1 MHVSSRVGRRSIS
14 AALTLVL
21 VGSWIAITNSHA
33 ARADTA
39 PPDPTTPVTVSA
51 DSLPTVQIDGVVWSQ
66 AIVGTTVYAG
76 GSFANARPA
85 GAAAGT
91 NLTPRDNFLS
101 YDLTT
106 GALNTAFVPDLNA
119 QAKAVVASPDGS
131 TVYVGG
137 DFTTA
142 NGVNRYRLAA
152 YSTST
157 GALITTF
164 APNLNAGVS
173 AIVATNTTVYVGG
186 AFTTANGVAR
196 SKLAAF
202 SATDGSLLS
211 WAPSANDGIA
221 AMVMA
226 PDQSKVIVGG
236 QFTTLN
242 GTAEYGMGAL
252 DPTTGANLP
261 WAADSVVKDA
271 GINAAI
277 DTLTTDGTN
286 IYGGGYVFGSGGNLE
301 GVFAADPSTG
311 AIKWIEDCHG
321 DTYSTYSDGNAL
333 YEVGHQHYCDDVP
346 GAFSQTNPW
355 TIHHSQ
361 AFSTAVEGTLLHNT
375 QSAYADFGGTPAP
388 EQLDWYPTFVDGT
401 YTGQTQ
407 AAWNITGN
415 GQYVVEGG
423 EFPTVNG
430 VGQQGLARFAVRAIA
445 PNKMGPQ
452 VTGNKFVPT
461 ITSITGGTAR
471 VAFQA
476 NWDQDNTQLTYKV
489 VRDSN
494 TAHPVFTTTVNSTFF
509 NRPMLGFTDTGLVVG
524 QSYKY
529 RLYVTDPLGNQ
540 VAGDTVTFT
549 PTANTV
555 SPYAQ
560 AIINDAPNTYW
571 RLGEASGPTAYD
583 WAGYSDGLVG
593 AGVTRGAA
601 GAISGDSNTASTF
614 NGTATSIVSH
624 PLSQVAPTSFSLEGW
639 FKTTSTT
646 GGRIIGFGDTQT
658 GTSGKG
664 ADRTVYMTTGG
675 QLDFGVISGSTE
687 DAGAKTTIASTG
699 SFNDGQW
706 HYFVASLGSGGM
718 SLYVDSKRVAQN
730 GAITSAVAYQ
740 GWWRLGGDTLSGFA
754 NKPSNVNF
762 NGSLDDVAI
771 YSAPLTTAQIA
782 NHFNASGRTA
792 AGSRP
797 TDTYGSTI
805 YDASPSLY
813 WRLDESSGTVAHDV
827 TPNGN
832 NGTYSGGVTF
842 GTPGAITGTTDTA
855 VTMNG
860 SNGVVSTTTAVPGPS
875 VYSEELWFKTTTTT
889 GGKLIG
895 FGSSATGSSSSY
907 DRHVYML
914 NNGELTF
921 GAYTGVSNV
930 ITSTS
935 SYNDGKWHQMVA
947 TEASDGMKLYVDG
960 ALVASGA
967 ATGSQSYNGFWRVGG
982 DNLAS
987 WPNQPT
993 SNYFAGSIDEAAVYT
1008 TELSAA
1014 QVSDHFAKGNGAAN
1028 IPPTAAFSSS
1038 ANNLVASFDGSGS
1051 TDIDGTIASYA
1062 WTFGDGSTGTGVK
1075 PSHTYS
1081 TANTYNVTL
1090 TVTDNSGATNAITH
1104 QITVAAANILPTAS
1118 FTATSKNFTATFNA
1132 SASKDTDGTIASY
1145 AWNFGDNTTGTGVNP
1160 SHTYA
1165 AGNTY
1170 LVTLTVTDNS
1180 GGTGTMQ
1187 QSVTVSNAPPS
1198 AAFTSAAAG
1207 LVATFNGGG
1216 SVDSDGSIASYA
1228 WTFGDGSTGS
1238 GATPTHTYASGATYS
1253 VTLTVT
1259 DNQGA
1264 TGSVTNPITVAQG
1277 AVTPYGTDSFGR
1289 TLASGWGSADTGGP
1303 WTVSKASNFSVGS
1316 GVGVIAMPT
1325 AGSSSNVFL
1334 PSVAATDTEVRV
1346 GVALNEAQTGGGTYI
1361 SVVGR
1366 RTSATTDYRVKLKVA
1381 STGVVTEVL
1390 EQVTGSVETVLK
1402 SVTVPG
1408 VTYTPGMVLNVR
1420 LQVTGTS
1427 PTTLNSMVWANGT
1440 TQPTAWQETA
1450 TDSTAG
1456 LQVAGA
1462 VALIPYLSGSATN
1475 APENAS
1481 FSTFWAG
1488 PTHASGTNTPPTAA
1502 FSSSSSNLIA
1512 SFNAGA
1518 SSDSDG
1524 TIASYAW
1531 NFGDGST
1538 GTGVTPTHTYATGNT
1553 YSVMLTV
1560 TDNQGATGTVTN
1572 PITVAAQGAITPFAT
1587 DSFGRTV
1594 AGGWGTA
1601 DSGGAWTISGG
1612 AANFSVGGGTGNI
1625 NLATAGMSA
1634 SSALTSVTST
1644 DTEVRVGV
1652 ALNEAQTGGGTY
1664 ISVIGRRISST
1675 SDYRVKLKVASTG
1688 VVTEVLESVVGGTE
1702 TALKSVTV
1710 PGVTYTPGMVLNVRL
1725 QVTGTSPTTLNSMV
1739 WANGTT
1745 QPTTWQATTTD
1756 STSILQVAGAVGLLV
1771 YLSGSA
1777 TNAPETAS
1785 FNNYW
1790 AGPTH

>member
-1 MHVSSRVGRRSIS
+1 MQVSSRTGRRSIS

-21 VGSWIAITNSHA
+21 VGSWLAIANSHS

-51 DSLPTVQIDGVVWSQ
+51 DSLPTTQIDGVVWSQ
-66 AIVGTTVYAG
+66 AIVGNTVYAG

-85 GAAAGT
+85 GSAAGT
-91 NLTPRDNFLS
+91 NLTPRANMLS
-101 YDLTT
+101 YDITT
-106 GALNTAFVPDLNA
+106 GALNTTFAPNPNA
-119 QAKAVVASPDGS
+119 QVEAVTASPDGS
-131 TVYVGG
+131 RVYIGG
-137 DFTTA
+137 DFTTSS
-142 NGVNRYRLAA
+142 GVNRYRIAA
-152 YSTST
+152 YNATT

-164 APNLNAGVS
+164 APVLNGGVR

-186 AFTTANGVAR
+186 AFTTANGNTR

-211 WAPSANDGIA
+211 WAPSANDGVQ

-226 PDQSKVIVGG
+226 PDQSKIIVGG
-236 QFTTLN
+236 AFTQIS
-242 GTAEYGMGAL
+242 GAAEYGMAAI
-252 DPTTGANLP
+252 DPITGATLP
-261 WAADSVVKDA
+261 WAADATVKDA
-271 GINAAI
+271 GANAAI
-277 DTLTTDGTN
+277 DTLSTDGTN
-286 IYGGGYVFGSGGNLE
+286 IYGGGFVFGSGGNLE

-321 DTYSTYSDGNAL
+321 DTYSTYSDGNAM

-346 GAFSQTNPW
+346 NGFSQNNPW
-355 TIHHSQ
+355 VLHRSQ
-361 AFSTAVEGTLLHNT
+361 AFSTAVAGTLLHNT

-388 EQLDWYPTFVDGT
+388 EQLDWYPTLTLGT
-401 YTGQTQ
+401 YTGQKQ
-407 AAWNITGN
+407 AAWNVTGN

-445 PNKMGPQ
+445 PNKMGPM
-452 VTGNKFVPT
+452 VTGSSFVPT
-461 ITSITGGTAR
+461 ITSITSGTAR

-476 NWDQDNTQLTYKV
+476 NWDQDNTALTYKV

-509 NRPMLGFTDTGLVVG
+509 NRPMLGFTDTGLVNG

-540 VAGDTVTFT
+540 VAGDTVLFT

-560 AIINDAPNTYW
+560 AVINDAPNTYW
-571 RLGEASGPTAYD
+571 RLGEASGTQAYD
-583 WAGYSDGLVG
+583 WAGFSDGTVG
-593 AGVTRGAA
+593 AGITRGTP
-601 GAISGDSNTASTF
+601 GAINGDANTASTF
-614 NGTATSIVSH
+614 NGTSTAIVTH
-624 PLSQVAPTSFSLEGW
+624 PLSQVAPTSFSVEGW
-639 FKTTSTT
+639 FQTTSA
-646 GGRIIGFGDTQT
+646 GGRIVGFGDTASA
-658 GTSGKG
+658 TSGD
-664 ADRTVYMTTGG
+664 ADRTVYIDKNGRVA
-675 QLDFGVISGSTE
+675 FGVISGTTVT
-687 DAGAKTTIASTG
+687 GAKSTITSSAA
-699 SFNDGQW
+699 FNDGQW

-718 SLYVDSKRVAQN
+718 SLSIDSKQVAQN
-730 GAITSAVAYQ
+730 ASVTSAVAYQ
-740 GWWRLGGDTLSGFA
+740 GWWRLGGDTLNGFS
-754 NKPSNVNF
+754 NRPSNTNF
-762 NGSLDDVAI
+762 NGSLDDVAF
-771 YSAPLTTAQIA
+771 YSTPLTTAQIA
-782 NHFNASGRTA
+782 NHYNASGRTA

-797 TDTYGSTI
+797 TDTYGAAI
-805 YDASPSLY
+805 YDSSPNLY

-832 NGTYSGGVTF
+832 NGNYSGGVTF
-842 GTPGAITGTTDTA
+842 GTAGAITGTTDTA

-860 SNGVVSTTTAVPGPS
+860 TNGLVSTTSAVPGPT
-875 VYSEELWFKTTTTT
+875 VYSEDLWFKTTTTT

-895 FGSSATGSSSSY
+895 FGSSATGNSGSY
-907 DRHVYML
+907 DRQVYML
-914 NNGELTF
+914 NNGQLSF
-921 GAYTGVSNV
+921 GTYTGVTNV
-930 ITSTS
+930 ITSST

-947 TEASDGMKLYVDG
+947 TQASDGMKLYVDG

-967 ATGSQSYNGFWRVGG
+967 VTGSQAYNGFWRVGG

-987 WPNQPT
+987 WPGQPT

-1008 TELSAA
+1008 SEVSAA
-1014 QVSDHFAKGNGAAN
+1014 QVADQFAKGNGAAN
-1028 IPPTAAFSSS
+1028 VAPTASFTSS
-1038 ANNLVASFDGSGS
+1038 ANNLIASFDATGSK
-1051 TDIDGTIASYA
+1051 DIDGTIASYA
-1062 WTFGDGSTGTGVK
+1062 WTFGDGTTGTGVK
-1075 PSHTYS
+1075 PTHTYA
-1081 TANTYNVTL
+1081 TGGTYNVTL
-1090 TVTDNSGATNAITH
+1090 TVTDNSGATGTVTNP
-1104 QITVAAANILPTAS
+1104 ITVSAANILPTAS
-1118 FTATSKNFTATFNA
+1118 FTATSSNFTATFNA
-1132 SASKDTDGTIASY
+1132 SGSKDTDGTIVSY
-1145 AWNFGDNTTGTGVNP
+1145 AWNFGDNATGTGVNP

-1170 LVTLTVTDNS
+1170 LVTLTVTDDK

-1187 QSVTVSNAPPS
+1187 QSVTVSNAPPT

-1207 LVATFNGGG
+1207 LTASFNGGG
-1216 SVDSDGSIASYA
+1216 SVDSDGSISSYA
-1228 WTFGDGSTGS
+1228 WTFGDGSTGT
-1238 GATPTHTYASGATYS
+1238 GATPNHTYATGATYN

-1264 TGSVTNPITVAQG
+1264 TGTVTKPVTVSQG
-1277 AVTPYGTDSFGR
+1277 AVTPFATDSFAR
-1289 TLASGWGSADTGGP
+1289 TVTGGWGNADTGGAY
-1303 WTVSKASNFSVGS
+1303 TVTGGATNFSVG
-1316 GVGVIAMPT
+1316 GGTGVIKLAT
-1325 AGSSSNVFL
+1325 AGSGPTAALAGVSS
-1334 PSVAATDTEVRV
+1334 TDTEVRV
-1346 GVALNEAQTGGGTYI
+1346 GVALNEAQTGGGTYV

-1366 RTSATTDYRVKLKVA
+1366 RISATTDYRVKLKYA

-1390 EQVTGSVETVLK
+1390 EQVTNNVETALK
-1402 SVTVPG
+1402 SVVVPG
-1408 VTYTPGMVLNVR
+1408 VTYTPGMLLDVR

-1440 TQPTAWQETA
+1440 TQPAAWQATA

-1456 LQVAGA
+1456 LQVGGA
-1462 VALIPYLSGSATN
+1462 VSLITYLSGSATN

-1481 FSTFWAG
+1481 FSSYWAG
-1488 PTHASGTNTPPTAA
+1488 PTHVSGTNTPPTAA

-1538 GTGVTPTHTYATGNT
+1538 GTGIAPTHTYATGNT
-1553 YSVMLTV
+1553 YSVTLTV

-1572 PITVAAQGAITPFAT
+1572 PITVTAAGGITPFAT

-1594 AGGWGTA
+1594 ASGWGTA

-1644 DTEVRVGV
+1644 DTEVRAGV

-1664 ISVIGRRISST
+1664 VSVIGRRISST
-1675 SDYRVKLKVASTG
+1675 SDYRVKLKFASTG

-1702 TALKSVTV
+1702 TGLKTVVV
-1710 PGVTYTPGMVLNVRL
+1710 PGVTYAPGMVLNVRL
-1725 QVTGTSPTTLNSMV
+1725 QVTGTSPTTLSSMV
-1739 WANGTT
+1739 WAAGTT

-1756 STSILQVAGAVGLLV
+1756 STSILQVAGAVGVLA

-1785 FNNYW
+1785 FSTFW

>member
-1 MHVSSRVGRRSIS
+1 MHVSSRLGRRTIA
-14 AALTLVL
+14 AALAFVM
-21 VGSWIAITNSHA
+21 VGSWLAIARQDP

-66 AIVGTTVYAG
+66 AIVGNTVYAG

-85 GAAAGT
+85 GSAAGT
-91 NLTPRDNFLS
+91 NLTPRANMLS
-101 YDLTT
+101 YDITT
-106 GALNTAFVPDLNA
+106 GNLNTSFAPDPNA
-119 QAKAVVASPDGS
+119 QVEAVAASPDG
-131 TVYVGG
+131 TRIYIGG

-142 NGVNRYRLAA
+142 SGVNRYRLAA
-152 YSTST
+152 YNAAT

-164 APNLNAGVS
+164 APVLNGGVR

-186 AFTTANGVAR
+186 AFTTAGGNAR

-211 WAPSANDGIA
+211 WAPSANDGVY

-226 PDQSKVIVGG
+226 PDQSKIIVGG
-236 QFTTLN
+236 AFTTLN
-242 GTAEYGMGAL
+242 GTSEYGMGAI
-252 DPTTGANLP
+252 DPVTGANLP
-261 WAADSVVKDA
+261 WAATTTVQDA
-271 GINAAI
+271 GANAAI
-277 DTLTTDGTN
+277 DTLSTDGTN
-286 IYGGGYVFGSGGNLE
+286 IYGGGYVYGSGGNLE
-301 GVFAADPSTG
+301 GVFAADPSSG

-321 DTYSTYSDGNAL
+321 DTYSTYSDGNAM

-346 GAFSQTNPW
+346 AAFPQTNPW

-361 AFSTAVEGTLLHNT
+361 AFSTAVAGTLLHNT

-388 EQLDWYPTFVDGT
+388 EQLDWYPTMTDGT

-407 AAWNITGN
+407 AAWNVTGN

-445 PNKMGPQ
+445 SNKMGPQ

-461 ITSITGGTAR
+461 ITSITSGTAR

-476 NWDQDNTQLTYKV
+476 NWDQDNTALTYKV

-560 AIINDAPNTYW
+560 AVINDGPNTYW
-571 RLGEASGPTAYD
+571 RLGEASGTTAYD
-583 WAGYSDGLVG
+583 WAGYSDGTVG

-601 GAISGDSNTASTF
+601 GAITGDSNTATTLT
-614 NGTATSIVSH
+614 GAATSIVSH
-624 PLSQVAPTSFSLEGW
+624 PLSQTAPNSFALEGW
-639 FKTTSTT
+639 FQTT
-646 GGRIIGFGDTQT
+646 GTGRIIGFGDTQT
-658 GTSGKG
+658 GTSGN
-664 ADRTVYMTTGG
+664 ADRTVYINKNG
-675 QLDFGVISGSTE
+675 QLAFGVVSGSTVT
-687 DAGAKTTIASTG
+687 GTKTTITSSAA
-699 SFNDGQW
+699 FNDGQW
-706 HYFVASLGSGGM
+706 HYFVANLGSGGM
-718 SLYVDSKRVAQN
+718 SLSVDSKQVAQN
-730 GAITSAVAYQ
+730 GAVTTAVDYA
-740 GWWRLGGDTLSGFA
+740 GWWRLGGDTLGGFA
-754 NKPSNVNF
+754 NRPTSTNF

-771 YSAPLTTAQIA
+771 YSTPLTTAQIA
-782 NHFNASGRTA
+782 NHYNASGRTA

-797 TDTYGSTI
+797 SDTYGSTV
-805 YDASPSLY
+805 YDASPNLY

-842 GTPGAITGTTDTA
+842 GTAGALTGTTDTA

-860 SNGVVSTTTAVPGPS
+860 SNGVVSTTSAVSGPT

-895 FGSSATGSSSSY
+895 FGSSATGNSGSY

-914 NNGELTF
+914 NNGQLSF
-921 GAYTGVSNV
+921 GAYTGVTNV
-930 ITSTS
+930 ITSS
-935 SYNDGKWHQMVA
+935 ASYNDGKWHQMVA

-960 ALVASGA
+960 AVVASGA
-967 ATGSQSYNGFWRVGG
+967 VTGAQSYNGYWRVGG
-982 DNLAS
+982 DSLAS

-993 SNYFAGSIDEAAVYT
+993 SNYFAGSIDEAAVYGS
-1008 TELSAA
+1008 ELSAA

-1028 IPPTAAFSSS
+1028 VPPTAAFTSTAS
-1038 ANNLVASFDGSGS
+1038 NLVASFDGTGS
-1051 TDIDGTIASYA
+1051 KDTDGTIASYA
-1062 WTFGDGSTGTGVK
+1062 WNFGDGSTGTGAK
-1075 PSHTYS
+1075 PSHTYA

-1090 TVTDNSGATNAITH
+1090 TVTDNSGATGTIT
-1104 QITVAAANILPTAS
+1104 QPITVSAANILPTAS
-1118 FTATSKNFTATFNA
+1118 FTATSVNFTATFNA
-1132 SASKDTDGTIASY
+1132 SGSKDTDGTIVSY

-1170 LVTLTVTDNS
+1170 LVTLTVTDDR

-1198 AAFTSAAAG
+1198 AAFTSSAAG
-1207 LVATFNGGG
+1207 LSASFNGGG
-1216 SVDSDGSIASYA
+1216 STDSDGTIASYA
-1228 WTFGDGSTGS
+1228 WNFGDGTTGT
-1238 GATPTHTYASGATYS
+1238 GATPTHTYATGNTYS

-1264 TGSVTNPITVAQG
+1264 TGTVTNQVTVAQG
-1277 AVTPYGTDSFGR
+1277 AITPFATDSFGR
-1289 TLASGWGSADTGGP
+1289 TVTSGWGNADSGGAWTVTGG
-1303 WTVSKASNFSVGS
+1303 SSNFSVGG
-1316 GVGVIAMPT
+1316 GVGSIKLA
-1325 AGSSSNVFL
+1325 AGSSASAALASVSSN
-1334 PSVAATDTEVRV
+1334 DTEVRV
-1346 GVALNEAQTGGGTYI
+1346 GVALSVAQTGGGSYV

-1366 RTSATTDYRVKLKVA
+1366 RISATTDYRVKLKYA

-1390 EQVTGSVETVLK
+1390 EQVTNSTETALK
-1402 SVTVPG
+1402 SVVVPG

-1440 TQPTAWQETA
+1440 TQPTAWQATA

-1462 VALIPYLSGSATN
+1462 VSVIPYLSGSATN

-1481 FSTFWAG
+1481 FSNYWAG
-1488 PTHASGTNTPPTAA
+1488 PTHVSGSNVPPTAA
-1502 FSSSSSNLIA
+1502 FSSSSSNLVA

-1518 SSDSDG
+1518 STDSDG

-1531 NFGDGST
+1531 TFGDGST

-1553 YSVMLTV
+1553 YSVTLTV

-1572 PITVAAQGAITPFAT
+1572 SITVTAQGGITPFAT

-1594 AGGWGTA
+1594 ASGWGTA
-1601 DSGGAWTISGG
+1601 DAGGAWTITGG
-1612 AANFSVGGGTGNI
+1612 ASNFSVGGGVGNI
-1625 NLATAGMSA
+1625 SLATAGLSA
-1634 SSALTSVTST
+1634 GSALTGVTST

-1652 ALNEAQTGGGTY
+1652 ALNNAQTGGGTY
-1664 ISVIGRRISST
+1664 VSVIGRRISST
-1675 SDYRVKLKVASTG
+1675 SDYRVKLKYASTG
-1688 VVTEVLESVVGGTE
+1688 VVTEVLESVVSGTE
-1702 TALKSVTV
+1702 TALKTVAV

-1725 QVTGTSPTTLNSMV
+1725 QVTGTSPTTISSMV

-1756 STSILQVAGAVGLLV
+1756 STSILQAAGAVGLLA

-1785 FNNYW
+1785 FNTFW

>member
-1 MHVSSRVGRRSIS
+1 MPVFSRLRGRLVP
-14 AALTLVL
+14 AALAFVM
-21 VGSWIAITNSHA
+21 VGSWLAIANSDS

-39 PPDPTTPVTVSA
+39 PPDLTTPVTVSA
-51 DSLPTVQIDGVVWSQ
+51 DALPTVQIDGVVWQQ
-66 AIVGTTVYAG
+66 AIVGNTVYAA

-91 NLTPRDNFLS
+91 NLTPRANFLS
-101 YDLTT
+101 YDITT
-106 GALNTAFVPDLNA
+106 GALNTAFAPSLNA
-119 QAKAVVASPDGS
+119 QAEAVVASPDG
-131 TVYVGG
+131 TRVYVGG

-152 YSTST
+152 YNTTT

-164 APNLNAGVS
+164 APNLNAGVR
-173 AIVATNTTVYVGG
+173 AIVATDTTVYVGG
-186 AFTTANGVAR
+186 AFSTANGVAR

-211 WAPSANDGIA
+211 WAPSANDGVH

-226 PDQSKVIVGG
+226 PDQSKIIVGG
-236 QFTTLN
+236 VFTTLN
-242 GTAEYGMGAL
+242 GTSEYGMGAL

-261 WAADSVVKDA
+261 WAADATVQDA
-271 GINAAI
+271 GANAAI
-277 DTLTTDGTN
+277 DTLSTDGTN

-321 DTYSTYSDGNAL
+321 DTYSTYSDGNAM

-346 GAFSQTNPW
+346 NGFPQNNPW
-355 TIHHSQ
+355 VLHRSQ
-361 AFSTAVEGTLLHNT
+361 AFSTAVAGTLLHNT

-388 EQLDWYPTFVDGT
+388 EQLDWYPTLTPGT

-407 AAWNITGN
+407 AAWNVTGN

-452 VTGNKFVPT
+452 VTGSKFVPT
-461 ITSITGGTAR
+461 ITSITSGTAR

-476 NWDQDNTQLTYKV
+476 NWDQDNTALTYKV

-540 VAGDTVTFT
+540 VAGDTVIFT

-560 AIINDAPNTYW
+560 AVINDAPNTYW
-571 RLGEASGPTAYD
+571 RLGEAAGTTAYD
-583 WAGYSDGLVG
+583 WAGYSDGTVG

-601 GAISGDSNTASTF
+601 GAIIGDSNTATTL

-624 PLSQVAPTSFSLEGW
+624 PYSQIAPNSFSVEGW
-639 FKTTSTT
+639 FQTTST
-646 GGRIIGFGDTQT
+646 GGRILGFGDTQT
-658 GTSGKG
+658 GTSGN
-664 ADRTVYMTTGG
+664 ADRTVYMNKNG
-675 QLDFGVISGSTE
+675 QLAFGVISGSTVT
-687 DAGAKTTIASTG
+687 GAKTTITSSTAY
-699 SFNDGQW
+699 NDGQW
-706 HYFVASLGSGGM
+706 HYVVASLGSGGM

-730 GAITSAVAYQ
+730 AAVTTAIDYQ
-740 GWWRLGGDTLSGFA
+740 GWWRLGGDTLNGFS

-762 NGSLDDVAI
+762 TGSVDDVAL
-771 YSAPLTTAQIA
+771 YSTPLTAAQIA
-782 NHFNASGRTA
+782 NHYNASGRTA

-797 TDTYGSTI
+797 ADTYGATI
-805 YDASPSLY
+805 YDASPNFY
-813 WRLDESSGTVAHDV
+813 WRLDETSGTVAHDV

-832 NGTYSGGVTF
+832 NGNYSGGVTF
-842 GTPGAITGTTDTA
+842 GTAGAITGTTDTA

-860 SNGVVSTTTAVPGPS
+860 SNAVVSTTSAVPGPS

-895 FGSSATGSSSSY
+895 FGSAATGNSGSY

-914 NNGELTF
+914 NNGQLSF
-921 GAYTGVSNV
+921 GAYTGVTNV
-930 ITSTS
+930 ITSS
-935 SYNDGKWHQMVA
+935 ASYNDGKWHQMVA

-960 ALVASGA
+960 AIVASSA
-967 ATGSQSYNGFWRVGG
+967 VTGSQSYNGFWRVGG

-993 SNYFAGSIDEAAVYT
+993 SNYFAGSIDEAAVYPN
-1008 TELSAA
+1008 ELSAA
-1014 QVSDHFAKGNGAAN
+1014 QVSDHFAKGNGAPN
-1028 IPPTAAFSSS
+1028 VPPTAAFTST
-1038 ANNLVASFDGSGS
+1038 ANNLIVAFDGTGS
-1051 TDIDGTIASYA
+1051 TDSDGTIASYA
-1062 WTFGDGSTGTGVK
+1062 WNFGDGSTGTGAK
-1075 PSHTYS
+1075 PSHTYA
-1081 TANTYNVTL
+1081 TGNTYNVTL
-1090 TVTDNSGATNAITH
+1090 TVTDNSGATGTIT
-1104 QITVAAANILPTAS
+1104 QPITVSAANILPTAS
-1118 FTATSKNFTATFNA
+1118 FTATSVNFTATFNA
-1132 SASKDTDGTIASY
+1132 SGSKDTDGTIVSY
-1145 AWNFGDNTTGTGVNP
+1145 AWNFGDNTTGSGVNP

-1170 LVTLTVTDNS
+1170 LVTLTVTDNR

-1198 AAFTSAAAG
+1198 AAFTSSAAG
-1207 LVATFNGGG
+1207 LTASFNGGG
-1216 SVDSDGSIASYA
+1216 STDSDGTIASYA
-1228 WTFGDGSTGS
+1228 WNFGDGSTGT
-1238 GATPTHTYASGATYS
+1238 GATPTHTYATGSTYS

-1264 TGSVTNPITVAQG
+1264 TGTVTNPITVAQG
-1277 AVTPYGTDSFGR
+1277 AITPFATDSFGR
-1289 TLASGWGSADTGGP
+1289 TVTSGWGNADSGGAWTVTGG
-1303 WTVSKASNFSVGS
+1303 ASNFSVGG
-1316 GVGVIAMPT
+1316 GVGTIKLA
-1325 AGSSSNVFL
+1325 AGSSAAAALASVSSN
-1334 PSVAATDTEVRV
+1334 DTEVRV
-1346 GVALNEAQTGGGTYI
+1346 GVALNVAQTGGGSYV

-1366 RTSATTDYRVKLKVA
+1366 RISATSDYRVKLKYA

-1390 EQVTGSVETVLK
+1390 EQVTNNVETALK
-1402 SVTVPG
+1402 TVVVPS

-1440 TQPTAWQETA
+1440 TQPTAWQATA

-1462 VALIPYLSGSATN
+1462 VSLIPYLSGSATN
-1475 APENAS
+1475 APENVS
-1481 FSTFWAG
+1481 FSNYWAG
-1488 PTHASGTNTPPTAA
+1488 PTHVSGSNVPPTAA
-1502 FSSSSSNLIA
+1502 FSSSSSNLVA

-1518 SSDSDG
+1518 STDSDG

-1531 NFGDGST
+1531 TFGDGST

-1553 YSVMLTV
+1553 YSVTLTV

-1572 PITVAAQGAITPFAT
+1572 PITVTAQGGITPFAT

-1594 AGGWGTA
+1594 ASGWGTA
-1601 DSGGAWTISGG
+1601 DTGGAWTITGG
-1612 AANFSVGGGTGNI
+1612 ASNFSVGGGVGNI
-1625 NLATAGMSA
+1625 NLATAGLSA
-1634 SSALTSVTST
+1634 GSSLTGVTST

-1652 ALNEAQTGGGTY
+1652 ALNNAQTGGGTY
-1664 ISVIGRRISST
+1664 VSVIGRRISST
-1675 SDYRVKLKVASTG
+1675 SDYRVKLKYASTG
-1688 VVTEVLESVVGGTE
+1688 VVTEVLESVVSGTE
-1702 TALKSVTV
+1702 TALKTVAV

-1725 QVTGTSPTTLNSMV
+1725 QVTGTSPTTISSMV

-1756 STSILQVAGAVGLLV
+1756 STSILQVAGAVGLLA

-1785 FNNYW
+1785 FSTFW